1 VWLPQMR
8 ADTCTRVLHPGRARR
23 YSCRL
28 EVSSVA
34 DERCAHLG
42 FAASRHVW
50 LLKRV
55 FYSHT

>member
-1 VWLPQMR
+1 MR